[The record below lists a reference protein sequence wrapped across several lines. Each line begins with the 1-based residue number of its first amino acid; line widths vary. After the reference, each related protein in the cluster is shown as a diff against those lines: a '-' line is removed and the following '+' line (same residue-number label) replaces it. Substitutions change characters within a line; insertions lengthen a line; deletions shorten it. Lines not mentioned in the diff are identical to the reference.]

1 MKFNRKVILFDTET
15 TGTTESDEILQLSII
30 NGKGRVLFNKYI
42 KPYQKTSW
50 PYTEK
55 INGITPEKVSK
66 CKTFDKYQKK
76 IQKIFDKS
84 EVLIAYNFD
93 FDSRFLRQSGIR
105 IDRIKKVLDPMI
117 DFAEI
122 YCKRKSYYCERK
134 SYNDLFKWQKLV
146 TAAKYYGYEFKA
158 HDALEDIKATLFV
171 ARKIYEKK

>member
-30 NGKGRVLFNKYI
+30 NGKGRVLFNKFI

-50 PYTEK
+50 PYAEK

-76 IQKIFDKS
+76 IQKIFDKA

-105 IDRIKKVLDPMI
+105 IDRRKKFLDPMI

-122 YCKRKSYYCERK
+122 YCERK
-134 SYNDLFKWQKLV
+134 SYNGPFKWQKLV
-146 TAAKYYGYEFKA
+146 IAAKFYGYEFKA

-171 ARKIYEKK
+171 ARRIYEQK

>member
-30 NGKGRVLFNKYI
+30 NGKGRILFNRYF

-50 PYTEK
+50 PYAEK
-55 INGITPEKVSK
+55 INGITHEKVSK
-66 CKTFDKYQKK
+66 CKTFNKYQKK
-76 IQKIFDKS
+76 IQKIFDKA

-105 IDRIKKVLDPMI
+105 IDRRKKVLDPMI

-122 YCKRKSYYCERK
+122 YGEE
-134 SYNDLFKWQKLV
+134 YNGSFKWQKLV

-171 ARKIYEKK
+171 ARKIYGQK

>member
-30 NGKGRVLFNKYI
+30 DGKGKVLFNKFI

-50 PYTEK
+50 PYAEK

-76 IQKIFDKS
+76 IQKIFDKA
-84 EVLIAYNFD
+84 EVYIAYNFD

-105 IDRIKKVLDPMI
+105 IDRRKIILDPMI

-122 YCKRKSYYCERK
+122 YGEE
-134 SYNDLFKWQKLV
+134 YNGSFRWQKLV

-171 ARKIYEKK
+171 ARKIYEEK

>member
-1 MKFNRKVILFDTET
+1 MKFNRKIILFDTET

-30 NGKGRVLFNKYI
+30 NGKGRILFNRYI

-50 PYTEK
+50 PYAEK

-66 CKTFDKYQKK
+66 CKTFNKYQKK

-105 IDRIKKVLDPMI
+105 IDRRKIILDPMI

-122 YCKRKSYYCERK
+122 YGEE
-134 SYNDLFKWQKLV
+134 YNGSFKWQKLV

-171 ARKIYEKK
+171 ARKIYEQK